1 VNRAVLLACH
11 GSRIEASG
19 EAVGQAVDSLR
30 KKEPSVFFLCAF
42 LELQK
47 PNISEGIELCLG
59 QGADEVIV
67 VPYFVQ
73 AGRHVV
79 QDIPRIVSDA
89 QALHPDKKIRLADYL
104 GFDERIVSVVLDR
117 ISAARKQ
124 AGSTKA
130 SEARLR
136 VDPS

>member
-1 VNRAVLLACH
+1 VKPAVLLVCH
-11 GSRIEASG
+11 GSKVEASG
-19 EAVGQAVDSLR
+19 DAVNQVVETLQE
-30 KKEPSVFFLCAF
+30 KEPSAFFHCAF

-47 PNISEGIELCLG
+47 PSISEGIELCLS

-79 QDIPRIVSDA
+79 WDIPRIVSDA

-117 ISAARKQ
+117 IR
-124 AGSTKA
+124 
-130 SEARLR
+130 EARTKSESTSSSLAGGR
-136 VDPS
+136 G